1 METIGDRLMILIK
14 YLNYTADRMS
24 KEIGVS
30 KGAIS
35 KWLSNNAV
43 PGSDPISKI
52 ILNHREI
59 SPYWLLL
66 GEGDIVI
73 QDYIKKESKE
83 KSEDNEKAEDNE
95 IIEAIRE
102 SKKNGDN
109 YILSNDQKINKLII
123 QNEKLVNVIDYNTMI
138 IGKLSKNNEPVY
150 KGNIKSPM
158 LKKTSKIHH

>member
-83 KSEDNEKAEDNE
+83 KSEDNETRPRRA
-95 IIEAIRE
+95 
-102 SKKNGDN
+102 
-109 YILSNDQKINKLII
+109 
-123 QNEKLVNVIDYNTMI
+123 
-138 IGKLSKNNEPVY
+138 
-150 KGNIKSPM
+150 
-158 LKKTSKIHH
+158 